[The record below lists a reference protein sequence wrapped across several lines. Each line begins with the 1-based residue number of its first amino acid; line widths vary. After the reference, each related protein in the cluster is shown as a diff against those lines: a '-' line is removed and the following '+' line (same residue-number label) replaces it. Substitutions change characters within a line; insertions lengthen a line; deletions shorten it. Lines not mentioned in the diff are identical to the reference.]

1 MSKICRHRHLWF
13 LIPFFAI
20 KKAMSLQPGQPAP
33 QFTLVS
39 SALKE
44 VSLSDFKGK
53 KVILHFFPMAF
64 TGVCTTQL
72 CTMRDNFGYY
82 DGLNAVI
89 LGISVDS
96 PFTLAKFKEENH
108 YQFEL
113 LSDFNKGVSAAY
125 DALYEEFVFG
135 LKGVSKRAAFVID
148 EVQNIIYAEVLESA
162 KDLPDFAAI
171 AEKVK

>member
-1 MSKICRHRHLWF
+1 
-13 LIPFFAI
+13 
-20 KKAMSLQPGQPAP
+20 MSLQPGQPAP

-39 SALKE
+39 SQLKE

-53 KVILHFFPMAF
+53 KVVLHFFPMAF

-82 DGLNAVI
+82 DGMNAVI

-96 PFTLAKFKEENH
+96 PFTLAKFKEENN

-113 LSDFNKGVSAAY
+113 LSDFNKGVSTAY
-125 DALYEEFVFG
+125 GCIYEEFFFG

-148 EVQNIIYAEVLESA
+148 EQQNIVYAQVLEVA
-162 KDLPDFAAI
+162 TDLPDFDAI
-171 AEKVK
+171 AAAVK

>member
-1 MSKICRHRHLWF
+1 VQITISLTY
-13 LIPFFAI
+13 LILFAE
-20 KKAMSLQPGQPAP
+20 KLTTMSLTIGQAAP

-44 VSLSDFKGK
+44 VSLADFKGR
-53 KVILHFFPMAF
+53 KVVLHFFPFAF
-64 TGVCTTQL
+64 TGTCTTQL

-82 DGLNAVI
+82 DGLNATI

-96 PFTLAKFKEENH
+96 PFTLAKFKEENN
-108 YQFEL
+108 YQFDL
-113 LSDFNKGVSAAY
+113 LSDFNKEVSTAY
-125 DALYEEFVFG
+125 GAIYDQFVLG

-148 EVQNIIYAEVLESA
+148 EEQNIIYAEVLEVA
-162 KDLPDFAAI
+162 TDLPDFAAI

>member
-1 MSKICRHRHLWF
+1 
-13 LIPFFAI
+13 
-20 KKAMSLQPGQPAP
+20 MSLQPSQPAP

-39 SALKE
+39 SALKQ

-53 KVILHFFPMAF
+53 KVIIHFFPMAF
-64 TGVCTTQL
+64 TGTCTTQL

-113 LSDFNKGVSAAY
+113 LSDFNKEVSAAY
-125 DALYEEFVFG
+125 GALYAEFFFG

-148 EVQNIIYAEVLESA
+148 EEQNILYAEVLEVA
-162 KDLPDFAAI
+162 TDLPDFAAM
-171 AEKVK
+171 AEAVK

>member
-1 MSKICRHRHLWF
+1 
-13 LIPFFAI
+13 
-20 KKAMSLQPGQPAP
+20 MSLQPGSPAP
-33 QFTLVS
+33 QFTLIS
-39 SALKE
+39 TEKKP

-53 KVILHFFPMAF
+53 KIVLHFFPFAF
-64 TGVCTTQL
+64 TGTCTTQL

-96 PFTLAKFKEENH
+96 PFSLAKFKEENN

-113 LSDFNKGVSAAY
+113 LSDFNKEVSTAY
-125 DALYEEFVFG
+125 GCIYAEFVLG

-148 EVQNIIYAEVLESA
+148 EEQNIVYAEVLEVA
-162 KDLPDFAAI
+162 TDLPDFAAI
-171 AEKVK
+171 AVAVK